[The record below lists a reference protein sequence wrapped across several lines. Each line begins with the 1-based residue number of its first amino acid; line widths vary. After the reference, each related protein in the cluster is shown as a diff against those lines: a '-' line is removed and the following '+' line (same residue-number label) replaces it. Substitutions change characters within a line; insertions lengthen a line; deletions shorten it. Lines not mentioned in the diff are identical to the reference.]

1 MATHRY
7 RSALIMA
14 LTIHPPIT
22 IAITMAEVMQATQTV
37 TTAPINMVR
46 TRTMEAVIVV
56 TAVTTQEILIMDRVI
71 IYSAPTEEKVACT
84 NTAEA
89 QF

>member
-1 MATHRY
+1 MATHR
-7 RSALIMA
+7 SPLIMA

-46 TRTMEAVIVV
+46 TRTMEAVM
-56 TAVTTQEILIMDRVI
+56 AVTTQEILIMDRVI